1 MIKKNFFTM
10 FLLISI
16 IFIIYKIIENSYF
29 TNKNT
34 NKQEGFTN
42 GFRVMYRPHIR
53 NIRLIGGKYYNNLKN
68 NMHIFFRKFGII

>member
-1 MIKKNFFTM
+1 MIRKNFFTI

-29 TNKNT
+29 A
-34 NKQEGFTN
+34 NKQEGFTS

-53 NIRLIGGKYYNNLKN
+53 NIRLYGEQYYTKFKN
-68 NMHIFFRKFGII
+68 NMHIIFRKFGII